1 MSERELFRHVALHFG
16 MGATLGALFMMS
28 LLVLN
33 VQSVSDVVLRS
44 TSPITA
50 TIILVT
56 GASMYFA
63 FGAAITG
70 FYFMIM
76 DEDYPKGGHR

>member
-1 MSERELFRHVALHFG
+1 MSERELFRRVALHFG
-16 MGATLGALFMMS
+16 MGATLGALFIMS

-33 VQSVSDVVLRS
+33 VQSISHVVLRS

-63 FGAAITG
+63 FWRGHHRIL
-70 FYFMIM
+70 FY
-76 DEDYPKGGHR
+76 DHG